1 MSNEAKITM
10 DEARDLVSNQML
22 WPLVRDFLWDFV
34 PQVHRS
40 WLEGLEVGKV
50 EGLMDEKM
58 LAGVSSSQ
66 TFKRF
71 VLEQLGI
78 EPCFYS
84 FPRND
89 WSRLLLLDGSTLELI
104 AKWIGALACSDELR
118 RVTDGA
124 AVRELKASL
133 SGVYPEVF
141 GYTMYFKG
149 VDFQRRD
156 EMQKGIEGIASIGFY
171 VLLSLL
177 ADVPSSL
184 VARLKFK
191 LPKKLSDSAT
201 LRFKVQTCDK
211 VVAKLLKLKF
221 PEAHKLCC

>member
-1 MSNEAKITM
+1 MSNEVKITM

-40 WLEGLEVGKV
+40 WLESLEVGKT
-50 EGLMDEKM
+50 EGLMDEKN
-58 LAGVSSSQ
+58 LAGVSNSQ

-71 VLEQLGI
+71 ILAQLGI

-84 FPRND
+84 FPKND
-89 WSRLLLLDGSTLELI
+89 WSRLLLLDGSTIESI
-104 AKWIGALACSDELR
+104 AKWIGALACADELR

-149 VDFQRRD
+149 VDLQRGD
-156 EMQKGIEGIASIGFY
+156 EMQNGFEGIASIGFY

-191 LPKKLSDSAT
+191 LPKKLCDSAT
-201 LRFKVQTCDK
+201 LRFKAQTCDK